1 MTQKQKAA
9 FFRAEGILLSRGV
22 VAAAAYMA
30 ANRAGFRER
39 AFRLGQAALAAPIF
53 AVLGQNDRTL
63 GNRVA
68 HLALRDM
75 TEDRIAVLAE
85 EYVADILHEKILD
98 TGVDLMKR
106 ARAEGRRVVV
116 LSEGIGHIMRPLVED
131 LRYVDDLICNE
142 LEIRDGR
149 ATGKLRD
156 PVIGGYEGGRWL
168 EEYAR
173 EHDIDLEA
181 SVAYASHGP
190 DLLLPSS
197 VGSPCVVNPD
207 LTLRK
212 AAREADWPVI
222 DFRA

>member
-1 MTQKQKAA
+1 MTEKQKAA
-9 FFRAEGILLSRGV
+9 FFRAEGILTSQGV

-30 ANRAGFRER
+30 GNRAGFRER
-39 AFRLGQAALAAPIF
+39 AFRLGQVALAAPIF

-85 EYVADILHEKILD
+85 EYVED
-98 TGVDLMKR
+98 TLRPKVLESGVDLMKR
-106 ARAEGRRVVV
+106 AHREGRRVVV
-116 LSEGIGHIMRPLVED
+116 LSEGIGHIMRPLVEGM
-131 LRYVDDLICNE
+131 RVVDDLICNE

-149 ATGKLRD
+149 ATGKLTD
-156 PVIGGYEGGRWL
+156 PIIGGYEGGRWI

-173 EHDIDLEA
+173 EHDVDLEG

-190 DLLLPSS
+190 DLLLLTA